1 MTPNEVFFGEI
12 PVGKQVCQD
21 ILVDNIGMGN
31 YKLDKIELKD
41 NLDFSFKNL
50 TGNDMK
56 NDLELSET
64 RMAKVKVFFV
74 GKKSGVFETALELY
88 FSNEI
93 ETVKTIVPVKCE
105 VLENVSFSP
114 FDLSL
119 PRKGITGPVYSA
131 RISLKIA
138 SEDAFDPDIKNLPK
152 GITIKPIKDQR
163 GNTLFFDINVDRS
176 IVSIGSY
183 VIDFGFRIGNS
194 IEIKKYSIYVTE

>member
-1 MTPNEVFFGEI
+1 
-12 PVGKQVCQD
+12 
-21 ILVDNIGMGN
+21 
-31 YKLDKIELKD
+31 
-41 NLDFSFKNL
+41 
-50 TGNDMK
+50 
-56 NDLELSET
+56 
-64 RMAKVKVFFV
+64 
-74 GKKSGVFETALELY
+74 
-88 FSNEI
+88 
-93 ETVKTIVPVKCE
+93 VPVKCE